1 MVRGS
6 ELSVGSCGP
15 VLGLTGEDALFVR
28 AAASLGGNISSDT
41 IALSLTPTAQ
51 TALQAVFDNM
61 RESGLH
67 ADVSRCSAAFETLTC
82 GLAVAPECAADCS
95 AREPCA
101 SSLCAWM
108 WQQCPIS
115 LVLEVLWRA
124 LARRPGGLRCVVNSG
139 VYKGASD
146 LARVLD
152 LAPHDYRAMVQCN
165 VLTPLAVFRAAL
177 RAMLRQGGAGS
188 LVQVSS
194 SSVGMTPRASV
205 DKGGWDFGYVSTKA
219 AIAKLMPLLALEHP
233 PAPGAPDA
241 LRFFNVEPGLV
252 VTELMKHKGL
262 SGSYTAGFG
271 DVPPQVA
278 GAVVAHLCSQPFAA
292 VSRFNGKSVYA
303 PRLCEELQLLPGY
316 KEVTNG
322 YKELAMKATPRL

>member
-1 MVRGS
+1 MVGM
-6 ELSVGSCGP
+6 VGAPSPGAGVVGERP
-15 VLGLTGEDALFVR
+15 WALVLGASRGIGRECAL
-28 AAASLGGNISSDT
+28 ALAASGFDVALGARTARRDQ
-41 IALSLTPTAQ
+41 ALLHGLGAEPVALAGSL
-51 TALQAVFDNM
+51 
-61 RESGLH
+61 E
-67 ADVSRCSAAFETLTC
+67 ET
-82 GLAVAPECAADCS
+82 
-95 AREPCA
+95 AREA
-101 SSLCAWM
+101 RARGART
-108 WQQCPIS
+108 
-115 LVLEVLWRA
+115 LELALDLNDEAACTAAVEA